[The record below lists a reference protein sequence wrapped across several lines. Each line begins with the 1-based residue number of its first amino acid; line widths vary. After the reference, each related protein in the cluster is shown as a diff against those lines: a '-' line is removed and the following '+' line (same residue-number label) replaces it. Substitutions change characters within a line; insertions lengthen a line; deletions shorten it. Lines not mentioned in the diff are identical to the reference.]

1 MPKLH
6 AVAEVVLLFRRYMK
20 KLLVIFSLV
29 MLSACSTFIPPK
41 AHDPVMFGYIV
52 DVKVGLSKIS
62 CDDKKVWQPLFDR
75 IETLK
80 TYSASRQDPQA
91 DSINKLE
98 ETLGKAK
105 LSDNRAFCES
115 AVRIS
120 KTRTEV
126 VIDAWKG
133 RK

>member
-1 MPKLH
+1 
-6 AVAEVVLLFRRYMK
+6 MK
-20 KLLVIFSLV
+20 KILVISSVIL
-29 MLSACSTFIPPK
+29 LSACSTFVAPRS
-41 AHDPVMFGYIV
+41 HDPVMFGYIV

-80 TYSASRQDPQA
+80 TYSASRGDPQA
-91 DSINKLE
+91 DSIAKLE
-98 ETLGKAK
+98 EALNKAK
-105 LSDNRAFCES
+105 TSENRAFCES

-120 KTRTEV
+120 KTRTDV

>member
-1 MPKLH
+1 
-6 AVAEVVLLFRRYMK
+6 MK
-20 KLLVIFSLV
+20 KILVVSSVIF
-29 MLSACSTFIPPK
+29 LSACSTLIVPRS
-41 AHDPVMFGYIV
+41 HDPVMFGYIV

-80 TYSASRQDPQA
+80 TYSASRGDPQA
-91 DSINKLE
+91 DSIAKLE
-98 ETLGKAK
+98 EALNKAK
-105 LSDNRAFCES
+105 TSENRAFCES

-120 KTRTEV
+120 KTRTDV

>member
-1 MPKLH
+1 
-6 AVAEVVLLFRRYMK
+6 MK
-20 KLLVIFSLV
+20 KLLVVLSLV
-29 MLSACSTFIPPK
+29 MLSACSTIIPPK
-41 AHDPVMFGYIV
+41 AHDPVMFGYII

-62 CDDKKVWQPLFDR
+62 CDDKNTWQPVFDK

-80 TYSASRQDPQA
+80 TYSASRGDPQA
-91 DSINKLE
+91 DSIAKLE
-98 ETLGKAK
+98 EALNKAK
-105 LSDNRAFCES
+105 ISQNKAFCES

-120 KTRTEV
+120 KTRTDV

>member
-1 MPKLH
+1 M
-6 AVAEVVLLFRRYMK
+6 MK
-20 KLLVIFSLV
+20 KLLVVSSLI

-41 AHDPVMFGYIV
+41 AHDPVMFGYVV

-80 TYSASRQDPQA
+80 TYSVSRQDPQA

-105 LSDNRAFCES
+105 ASESRAFCES
-115 AVRIS
+115 ALRIS
-120 KTRTEV
+120 KTRTDV